1 MRGSKD
7 GFFEKVEYR
16 LRDLMDPLDPLSP
29 EAARPAR
36 PAMPAGYRSWLQ
48 SEYAPVELLR
58 LRLKQG
64 QAVRLNQI

>member
-1 MRGSKD
+1 
-7 GFFEKVEYR
+7 VV
-16 LRDLMDPLDPLSP
+16 MDDPLSP
-29 EAARPAR
+29 EAGRPAR

-48 SEYAPVELLR
+48 SKYAPVELLG

>member
-1 MRGSKD
+1 VRGSKD
-7 GFFEKVEYR
+7 GFFEKVE
-16 LRDLMDPLDPLSP
+16 LHLWDLMDPLDPLSP
-29 EAARPAR
+29 EAGRPAR

-48 SEYAPVELLR
+48 SEYAPVELLG

>member
-1 MRGSKD
+1 
-7 GFFEKVEYR
+7 
-16 LRDLMDPLDPLSP
+16 MDPLDPLSP
-29 EAARPAR
+29 EAGRPAR